1 MILKITDLE
10 NYTQFINTQP
20 LYKLTTED
28 GFYGTVDDTEPIPVN
43 PALPEGE
50 QLVQADA
57 FEAVEEN
64 IGLPNYTTESY

>member
-20 LYKLTTED
+20 LYKLTTEY
-28 GFYGTVDDTEPIPVN
+28 GFYGTEPIPVN

-64 IGLPNYTTESY
+64 IGLPNYVTESY